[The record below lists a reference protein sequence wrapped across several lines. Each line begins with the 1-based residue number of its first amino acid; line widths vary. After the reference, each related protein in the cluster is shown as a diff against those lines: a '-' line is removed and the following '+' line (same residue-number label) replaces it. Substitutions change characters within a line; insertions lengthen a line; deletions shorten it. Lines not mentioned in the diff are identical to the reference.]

1 MWRALTGCVQ
11 RPEGQI
17 PSLSEEMPTISPFYE
32 HNQLFRIFMKNLV
45 SNLRFF
51 SSYSSSIVPRCSN
64 IPKPILNPLYNLL
77 PQSQNPSKIVDVICS
92 TLNHSDYSVLLP
104 NLRDEVKSLIPHLG
118 YPEISRVLLRFQ
130 SDASRAITFFKWV
143 KFDLGKR
150 PNVGNYCLLLHILVS
165 SKKFPLAMQ
174 FLCEL
179 IELTSKKEEVDVF
192 RVLVSATDECN
203 WDPVVF
209 DMLVK
214 GYLKLGLVEEGFRVF
229 REVLDS
235 GFSVSVVTCNHLLNG
250 LLKLDLME
258 DCWQVYSVMCRV
270 GIHPNTYTFN
280 ILTNVFCN
288 DSNFREVDDFLEK
301 MEEEGFEPDLVTY
314 NTLVSSY
321 CRRGRL
327 KEAFYLYK
335 IMYRRRVVP
344 DLVTYTSLIK
354 GLCKDGRVREAHQTF
369 HRMVDRGIKPDC
381 MSYNTLIYAYCKEG
395 MMQQSKKLLHE
406 MLGNSVVPDRFT
418 CKVIV
423 EGFVRE
429 GRLLSAVNFVVEL
442 RRLKVDIPFEV
453 CDFLIVSLC
462 QEGKPFAAKHLL
474 DRIIEEEGHEAKP
487 ETYNNLIESLSRCDA
502 IEEALVLK
510 GKLKNQNQ
518 VLDAKTYRALI
529 GCLCRIG
536 RNREAESLM
545 AEMFD
550 SEVKPDS
557 FICGALVYGYCKE
570 LDFDKAERLLSLF
583 AMEFR
588 IFDPESYNS
597 LVKAVCETGCGYK
610 KALELQE
617 RMQRLGFVPNRLT
630 CKYLIQVLEQPSLPN
645 HLPEN

>member
-1 MWRALTGCVQ
+1 
-11 RPEGQI
+11 
-17 PSLSEEMPTISPFYE
+17 
-32 HNQLFRIFMKNLV
+32 MKLV
-45 SNLRFF
+45 SKFRFF
-51 SSYSSSIVPRCSN
+51 SSSSSIIPRCSSN
-64 IPKPILNPLYNLL
+64 IPKHIYNPFYNLL
-77 PQSQNPSKIVDVICS
+77 PQTQNPNKIVDVICS
-92 TLNHSDYSVLLP
+92 TLNHRDHPVLLS
-104 NLRDEVKSLIPHLG
+104 NLRDEVNSLIPHLG
-118 YPEISRVLLRFQ
+118 SPEISRVLLRFQ
-130 SDASRAITFFKWV
+130 SDASRALAFFKWV

-150 PNVGNYCLLLHILVS
+150 PNVGNYCLLLHILAS

-179 IELTSKKEEVDVF
+179 IDLTSKEDEEADVF
-192 RVLVSATDECN
+192 SVLVSATDECN

-214 GYLKLGLVEEGFRVF
+214 GYLKLGLVEDGFRAF
-229 REVLDS
+229 RKVIGS
-235 GFSVSVVTCNHLLNG
+235 GFLVSVVTCNHLLNG
-250 LLKLDLME
+250 LLKLDLM
-258 DCWQVYSVMCRV
+258 DSCWQVYSVMCRV
-270 GIHPNTYTFN
+270 GIHPNTHTFN

-344 DLVTYTSLIK
+344 DLVTYTTLIK

-381 MSYNTLIYAYCKEG
+381 ISYNTLIYAYCKEG

-406 MLGNSVVPDRFT
+406 MLGNSIVPDRFT
-418 CKVIV
+418 CKIMV

-429 GRLLSAVNFVVEL
+429 GRLLAAVNFVVEL
-442 RRLKVDIPFEV
+442 RKLRVTIPFEV
-453 CDFLIVSLC
+453 CDFLIESLC
-462 QEGKPFAAKHLL
+462 REGKPFAAKHLL
-474 DRIIEEEGHEAKP
+474 ERISEEEVHKAKP
-487 ETYNNLIESLSRCDA
+487 ETYNNLIESLSCCDA

-518 VLDAKTYRALI
+518 VLDVKTYRALI

-545 AEMFD
+545 ADMLD
-550 SEVKPDS
+550 SKVKPDS
-557 FICGALVYGYCKE
+557 FICRALVSRYCKE
-570 LDFDKAERLLSLF
+570 LDFVKAESLLGFF

-588 IFDPESYNS
+588 IFDTESYNL
-597 LVKAVCETGCGYK
+597 LVKAICETGSGYNK
-610 KALELQE
+610 VLELQE
-617 RMQRLGFVPNRLT
+617 RMQRLGFVPNSLT

-645 HLPEN
+645 HPPEN

>member
-1 MWRALTGCVQ
+1 
-11 RPEGQI
+11 
-17 PSLSEEMPTISPFYE
+17 
-32 HNQLFRIFMKNLV
+32 MKKLV
-45 SNLRFF
+45 SKLRFF
-51 SSYSSSIVPRCSN
+51 SSSSIVPRCNN

-77 PQSQNPSKIVDVICS
+77 PQTQNPNKIVDVICS
-92 TLNHSDYSVLLP
+92 TLNHRDHPLLLP

-130 SDASRAITFFKWV
+130 SDASRALAFFKWV

-150 PNVGNYCLLLHILVS
+150 PNVGNYCLLLHILAS

-179 IELTSKKEEVDVF
+179 IELTSKKEEEDVF
-192 RVLVSATDECN
+192 SVLVSASDECN

-214 GYLKLGLVEEGFRVF
+214 GYLKLGLVEDGFSTF
-229 REVLDS
+229 RKVIDS
-235 GFSVSVVTCNHLLNG
+235 GFRVSVVTCNHLLNG
-250 LLKLDLME
+250 LLKLDMME
-258 DCWQVYSVMCRV
+258 DCWQVYNVMCRV
-270 GIHPNTYTFN
+270 GIHPNTYTLN

-406 MLGNSVVPDRFT
+406 MLGNSIVPDRFT
-418 CKVIV
+418 CKVII

-429 GRLLSAVNFVVEL
+429 GRLLAAVNFVVEL
-442 RRLKVDIPFEV
+442 RRLKVPIPFEV
-453 CDFLIVSLC
+453 CDFMIESLC

-474 DRIIEEEGHEAKP
+474 ERIRKEEGHEAKP
-487 ETYNNLIESLSRCDA
+487 ETYNNLIESLCRCDA

-518 VLDAKTYRALI
+518 VLDVKTYRALI
-529 GCLCRIG
+529 GCLCRLD

-545 AEMFD
+545 TEMLD

-557 FICGALVYGYCKE
+557 IICRALVNRYCKE
-570 LDFDKAERLLSLF
+570 LDFDKAESLLSLF

-588 IFDPESYNS
+588 IFDTESYNS
-597 LVKAVCETGCGYK
+597 LVNALCETGSGYDK
-610 KALELQE
+610 VLDLQE
-617 RMQRLGFVPNRLT
+617 RMQRLGFVPNSLT

>member
-1 MWRALTGCVQ
+1 
-11 RPEGQI
+11 
-17 PSLSEEMPTISPFYE
+17 
-32 HNQLFRIFMKNLV
+32 
-45 SNLRFF
+45 
-51 SSYSSSIVPRCSN
+51 
-64 IPKPILNPLYNLL
+64 
-77 PQSQNPSKIVDVICS
+77 
-92 TLNHSDYSVLLP
+92 
-104 NLRDEVKSLIPHLG
+104 
-118 YPEISRVLLRFQ
+118 
-130 SDASRAITFFKWV
+130 
-143 KFDLGKR
+143 
-150 PNVGNYCLLLHILVS
+150 
-165 SKKFPLAMQ
+165 
-174 FLCEL
+174 
-179 IELTSKKEEVDVF
+179 
-192 RVLVSATDECN
+192 
-203 WDPVVF
+203 
-209 DMLVK
+209 
-214 GYLKLGLVEEGFRVF
+214 
-229 REVLDS
+229 
-235 GFSVSVVTCNHLLNG
+235 
-250 LLKLDLME
+250 
-258 DCWQVYSVMCRV
+258 
-270 GIHPNTYTFN
+270 
-280 ILTNVFCN
+280 
-288 DSNFREVDDFLEK
+288 
-301 MEEEGFEPDLVTY
+301 
-314 NTLVSSY
+314 
-321 CRRGRL
+321 
-327 KEAFYLYK
+327 
-335 IMYRRRVVP
+335 
-344 DLVTYTSLIK
+344 
-354 GLCKDGRVREAHQTF
+354 
-369 HRMVDRGIKPDC
+369 